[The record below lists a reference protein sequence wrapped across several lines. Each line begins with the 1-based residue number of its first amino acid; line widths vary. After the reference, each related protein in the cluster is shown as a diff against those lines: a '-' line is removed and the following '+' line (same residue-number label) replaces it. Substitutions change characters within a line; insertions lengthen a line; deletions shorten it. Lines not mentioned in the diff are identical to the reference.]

1 MTDNESVTFRINSST
16 LSTLRKKAED
26 TKISLNTFVNQI
38 LSNYVEWEMTA
49 AQAGFATVHKQAL
62 REVFDALDSDKI
74 REIALRTAIGLEE
87 TIMLMYGK
95 FDSDTLITLLKL
107 RAKRSGFRV
116 REYEENG
123 QNKIV
128 LQHDMGRKWSEFFQ
142 IQNQALINKAGSGVQ
157 IEVTDNSIVMLIR
170 V

>member
-1 MTDNESVTFRINSST
+1 MTDNESVTFRINSNT

-26 TKISLNTFVNQI
+26 TKISLNTLVNQI

-62 REVFDALDSDKI
+62 REVFDALDSDKLK
-74 REIALRTAIGLEE
+74 EVALRTAIGLEE

-95 FDSDTLITLLKL
+95 FDSDTLIKLLKL
-107 RAKRSGFRV
+107 RANRSGFHI

-123 QNKIV
+123 ENKIV

-142 IQNQALINKAGSGVQ
+142 IQNQALINKTGSGVK

-170 V
+170 I